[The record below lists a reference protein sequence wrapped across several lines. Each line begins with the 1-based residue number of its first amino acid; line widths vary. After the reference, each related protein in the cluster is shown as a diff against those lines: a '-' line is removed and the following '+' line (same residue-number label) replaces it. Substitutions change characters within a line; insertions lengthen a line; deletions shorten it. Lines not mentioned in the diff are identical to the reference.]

1 MSAHRASAWAALPDG
16 ITAAGFALVWLFPFA
31 LDELSV
37 KTALLVMLLEFFLIH
52 ATGFFTA
59 IGGSPKIRRVWR
71 MLAMAGLTLLYLAM
85 VGAFAWSFGE
95 TWPVLAFL
103 WLAVGKA
110 AWAWGTRPG
119 AGAGGDDAMAM
130 PMVAWAGS
138 VVAYLFGAF
147 ATLLLPLPRLGMTQ
161 EVQPRFGLEGGGVW
175 IEEPHRVVAFG
186 LVYFGLLCAAKLL
199 MARQPRR

>member
-37 KTALLVMLLEFFLIH
+37 RTALLVMVLEFFLIH

-59 IGGSPKIRRVWR
+59 IGGAPRIRRAWR
-71 MLAMAGLTLLYLAM
+71 MLALAGLTLFYLAM
-85 VGAFAWSFGE
+85 VGAFAMSFGE
-95 TWPVLAFL
+95 WWPVLAFL

-119 AGAGGDDAMAM
+119 DGDDAMVM

-147 ATLLLPLPRLGMTQ
+147 LTILVPVPRLGMTGQ
-161 EVQPRFGLEGGGVW
+161 VQPRFGLEGGGLW

-186 LVYFGLLCAAKLL
+186 LVYFGLLCAAKLVL
-199 MARQPRR
+199 ARRAKR

>member
-1 MSAHRASAWAALPDG
+1 MSTHRASAWAALPDG
-16 ITAAGFALVWLFPFA
+16 ITAAGFAFVWLFPFA
-31 LDELSV
+31 LDDLSV

-59 IGGSPKIRRVWR
+59 IGGSPKVPRAWR
-71 MLAMAGLTLLYLAM
+71 MLAMAGLTLFYLAM
-85 VGAFAWSFGE
+85 VGAFAMSFGE
-95 TWPVLAFL
+95 WWPLLAFL

-119 AGAGGDDAMAM
+119 AGDDALLM
-130 PMVAWAGS
+130 PMMAWAGS

-147 ATLLLPLPRLGMTQ
+147 FTLLVPVPRLGMSE
-161 EVQPRFGLEGGGVW
+161 EVQPRFGLDGGGLW

-199 MARQPRR
+199 MARRAKP

>member
-31 LDELSV
+31 LDAHSV
-37 KTALLVMLLEFFLIH
+37 KTAMMVMVLEFFMIH

-59 IGGSPKIRRVWR
+59 IGGSPRIARSRR
-71 MLAMAGLTLLYLAM
+71 MLALAGLTAFYLLM
-85 VGAFAWSFGE
+85 VGAFALGFGE
-95 TWPVLAFL
+95 WWPVLAFL

-119 AGAGGDDAMAM
+119 AGDDAMVM

-138 VVAYLFGAF
+138 VVAYMFGVF
-147 ATLLLPLPRLGMTQ
+147 LTLLAPLPRLGMT
-161 EVQPRFGLEGGGVW
+161 EAVQPRFGLEGGGVW

-199 MARQPRR
+199 LARRPGR

>member
-1 MSAHRASAWAALPDG
+1 MTPPRASAWAALPDG

-31 LDELSV
+31 LDSLSV

-59 IGGSPKIRRVWR
+59 IGASPKVSRAWR
-71 MLAMAGLTLLYLAM
+71 LLALGGLTLFYLAM
-85 VGAFAWSFGE
+85 VVAFARSFGE
-95 TWPVLAFL
+95 WWPVLAFL

-110 AWAWGTRPG
+110 VWALGTR
-119 AGAGGDDAMAM
+119 AKQGDDAALL

-147 ATLLLPLPRLGMTQ
+147 LTVLVPLPRLGMTEQ
-161 EVQPRFGLEGGGVW
+161 VQPRFGLEGGGLW
-175 IEEPHRVVAFG
+175 IDEPHRVVAFG

-199 MARQPRR
+199 LARRGKP

>member
-1 MSAHRASAWAALPDG
+1 MSTHRASAWAALPDG

-59 IGGSPKIRRVWR
+59 IGGSPKVSRAWR
-71 MLAMAGLTLLYLAM
+71 MLALAGLTLFYLAM
-85 VGAFAWSFGE
+85 VGAFALSFGE
-95 TWPVLAFL
+95 WWPVLAFL

-110 AWAWGTRPG
+110 AWAWSTRPG
-119 AGAGGDDAMAM
+119 DGDDAMAL

-147 ATLLLPLPRLGMTQ
+147 LTALVPVPRLGMTE
-161 EVQPRFGLEGGGVW
+161 EVQPGFGLDGGGLW
-175 IEEPHRVVAFG
+175 IDEPHRVVAFG

-199 MARQPRR
+199 MARGGKR